1 MPFSKTRARRAPI
14 ASTIAILTAMAGLAL
29 AGCSHPA
36 NNTTADSS
44 AAMAADSS
52 VAAMPAASSAPDMGN
67 AASSTDSS
75 MMSSNT
81 MSSTPSAGN
90 SP

>member
-1 MPFSKTRARRAPI
+1 
-14 ASTIAILTAMAGLAL
+14 
-29 AGCSHPA
+29 
-36 NNTTADSS
+36 
-44 AAMAADSS
+44 
-52 VAAMPAASSAPDMGN
+52 MGN